1 MKIGVIG
8 LGLIGGS
15 IFKKCREK
23 YDVVGVSRS
32 VKEENVSSD
41 YSTLKGCDVVFVCT
55 PMNKTLDILDK
66 LENYLDENTI
76 VTDVCS
82 LKEFVSHKS
91 YKYKFIPSHPMAGT
105 EHSGWEHSFAELF
118 KGAVWAVT
126 PKEDTDLKDFGVLK
140 TVIESTGAN
149 VIMTTPL
156 EHDRAVA
163 LISHAPMLVAQA
175 LCKNIEDN
183 ELAQKLA
190 ASGFRD
196 TTRLALSNT
205 EMANDMVV
213 MNGENIKDVIKLLNE
228 NVNKLFAGNYRDDKF
243 LCPASSF
250 KQRAQ
255 HETREHNYH
264 QCINYKKFCDPKS
277 SHCIE

>member
-32 VKEENVSSD
+32 LEEENVSSD

-118 KGAVWAVT
+118 NGAVWAVT

-183 ELAQKLA
+183 GLAQKLA

-228 NVNKLFAGNYRDDKF
+228 NVNKLFAGNYREEAEKIKAF
-243 LCPASSF
+243 RSELYA
-250 KQRAQ
+250 
-255 HETREHNYH
+255 
-264 QCINYKKFCDPKS
+264 KS
-277 SHCIE
+277 